1 REALRQRVHRLE
13 SELGL
18 VAAFAFDSP
27 EEARE
32 HEYLVTLESDLVA
45 ARAEGGLLRRMRQ
58 ALATA
63 QQSERDLVEFR
74 GAWERVRE
82 EVKASY
88 PLYADL
94 DLEPQDG
101 LVPLGRDA
109 DSGLQ
114 MFWHVASG
122 ARPEVHGGK
131 VSMQADSGLVFVLAP
146 PGTFAMG
153 MKDHYTI
160 HPVTLDAFFVSKFEA
175 TQGQWARLGGGRP
188 SMISSGTLVEKVDI
202 TDLHPVESVSC
213 LDAQSVLRSHGL
225 DLPTEAQ
232 WEYVARA
239 GTRTETWLGTAD
251 DMVALL
257 DEATQKNGNVWVHM
271 PVDSI
276 RPNPWGLY
284 YVLGNLAEMCRDHNI
299 SYDVAEHSPGDGL
312 LMSFLSYD
320 CASRGGS
327 LADGRESYR
336 IGRRFWH
343 IQYLATPLHG
353 IRPVRSLGK
362 GSPLR

>member
-32 HEYLVTLESDLVA
+32 HEQLVA
-45 ARAEGGLLRRMRQ
+45 LEVDLLAACAEGGLLPRMRL

-74 GAWERVRE
+74 GAWARARDEVRTN
-82 EVKASY
+82 
-88 PLYADL
+88 PIYADL
-94 DLEPQDG
+94 DLEPQAG
-101 LVPLGRDA
+101 LVPLGPDA

-122 ARPEVHGGK
+122 ARPEVQAGK
-131 VSMQADSGLVFVLAP
+131 VLMQEDSGLVFVLAP

-153 MKDHYTI
+153 LKDHYTI

-175 TQGQWARLGGGRP
+175 TQGQWDRLEGGRP

-213 LDAQSVLRSHGL
+213 LDAQRILRRYGL

-232 WEYVARA
+232 WEYAARA
-239 GTRTETWLGTAD
+239 GTRTETWLGSAD

-257 DEATQKNGNVWVHM
+257 DEATRKNGNAWVHM

-284 YVLGNLAEMCRDHNI
+284 YMLGNLAEMCRDHNI
-299 SYDVAEHSPGDGL
+299 SYDLAEHSPGDGML
-312 LMSFLSYD
+312 LSFLSYD

-336 IGRRFWH
+336 VGRRFWH

-353 IRPVRSLGK
+353 IRPVRSLGR